1 MATPVFPEL
10 PIEGLTPPKKGPSLI
25 VQGGILLALTLV
37 AAGMGWATGGQ
48 LTPTGGATPQAEA
61 PADAHGAS
69 GGHGEAKSDGH
80 GGGGEHG
87 EAAAPLLP
95 GHPMVVPLAP
105 INVNLAAPS
114 DVWLRLEL
122 ALEFPNTPEP
132 GVADSVHQDLLAF
145 TRTLKLYQIEGPR
158 GIVHLKADLDER
170 AKLRSAG
177 KVARVLIRTMLFE

>member
-10 PIEGLTPPKKGPSLI
+10 PIEGLSPPKKGPSLL

-48 LTPTGGATPQAEA
+48 LAPGKETASQESAVPAASPAKAEGEGAKGEGETKGEAVAPAVPGTPT
-61 PADAHGAS
+61 
-69 GGHGEAKSDGH
+69 
-80 GGGGEHG
+80 
-87 EAAAPLLP
+87 
-95 GHPMVVPLAP
+95 VVPLAP

-114 DVWLRLEL
+114 DIWIRLEL
-122 ALEFPNTPEP
+122 ALEFAGKPEP

-145 TRTLKLYQIEGPR
+145 ARTLKLYQIEGPR

-170 AKLRSAG
+170 ARLRSDG
-177 KVARVLIRTMLFE
+177 KVSRVLIRTMLFE

>member
-10 PIEGLTPPKKGPSLI
+10 PIEGLTPPKKGPSLL

-48 LTPTGGATPQAEA
+48 LAPTGGSTTQAEA
-61 PADAHGAS
+61 PAAAHGAS

-80 GGGGEHG
+80 GGGG

-105 INVNLAAPS
+105 INVNLAAPT

-122 ALEFPNTPEP
+122 ALEFPDKPEA

-170 AKLRSAG
+170 ARLRSNN